1 MSASLI
7 LLLLGIVEPVL
18 ASTGVIPTQYQGLAT
33 GILAAINA
41 VKAEL
46 TNSSGQVTAT
56 ASSLIAGINAG
67 VQALASVGALGSASG
82 IAVAL
87 SEAVAAGEAAESG
100 VTKVDPSALQPVS

>member
-1 MSASLI
+1 MSVSLI

-18 ASTGVIPTQYQGLAT
+18 ASTVIPTQYQGLAA